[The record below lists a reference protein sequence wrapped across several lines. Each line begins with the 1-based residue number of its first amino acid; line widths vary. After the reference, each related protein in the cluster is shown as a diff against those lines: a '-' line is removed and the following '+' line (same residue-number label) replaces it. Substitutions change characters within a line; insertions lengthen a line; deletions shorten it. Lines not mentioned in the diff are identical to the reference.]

1 MKVLEEEQIV
11 GDILAVE
18 EEISNNEVTGTY
30 KIYYKFQ
37 TVKNFV
43 KNFII
48 CKCLKIIEKDLY
60 DTETTTFQFDEEK
73 LNQDHPVEEESNKGQ
88 KGILSEKFHI

>member
-1 MKVLEEEQIV
+1 MEVLEEQIV

-37 TVKNFV
+37 TL
-43 KNFII
+43 
-48 CKCLKIIEKDLY
+48 LKILLR
-60 DTETTTFQFDEEK
+60 T
-73 LNQDHPVEEESNKGQ
+73 L
-88 KGILSEKFHI
+88 